1 MRKTILRV
9 VSASA
14 LSAVLGATSLVSAP
28 VVYAAD
34 SVEKG
39 RSVAFDRKKGNC
51 LACHMI
57 QGGSL
62 PGNIG
67 PPLIAMKARFPDKA
81 MLRAQIWDATVKNP
95 NSLMPPFGK
104 HAVLSEGEIDL
115 IVEFVH
121 SL

>member
-1 MRKTILRV
+1 MRKTLLRV

-14 LSAVLGATSLVSAP
+14 LSAVLGVTSLVSAP

-67 PPLIAMKARFPDKA
+67 PPLSAMKARFPDKA